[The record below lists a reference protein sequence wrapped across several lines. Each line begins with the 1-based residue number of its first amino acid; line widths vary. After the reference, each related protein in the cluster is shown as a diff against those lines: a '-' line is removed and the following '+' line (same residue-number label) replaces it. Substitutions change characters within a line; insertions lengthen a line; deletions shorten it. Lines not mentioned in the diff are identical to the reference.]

1 MKKRND
7 SPDFVPENDDF
18 AYQDGYQGD
27 PQGDYPDNPQGD
39 YPDEYDPNWTDDG
52 DPVEVAGQADMFA
65 HEDFWNA
72 SADDVE
78 ALPEEEKV
86 YKHSIFKPEMKKP

>member
-18 AYQDGYQGD
+18 AYQDGYPDD
-27 PQGDYPDNPQGD
+27 PQGNYPDDPQGN

-52 DPVEVAGQADMFA
+52 DPGAGGHVRARGLLERFGG
-65 HEDFWNA
+65 
-72 SADDVE
+72 
-78 ALPEEEKV
+78 
-86 YKHSIFKPEMKKP
+86 